1 MYSSIH
7 PAELAPD
14 QRRRELTRILA
25 AGVLRLRKLRLLR
38 ETSEEPASDSAADRL
53 DVPAKTVLSGHDEL
67 TAREAKRSEPTRC

>member
-1 MYSSIH
+1 MHSSIH
-7 PAELAPD
+7 TAELAPE

-38 ETSEEPASDSAADRL
+38 EITEEPAPNSAADCL